1 MEKGD
6 AFLMG
11 VVGGTKKHLFI
22 VISDPR
28 KHHGCG
34 VIVNVSTDKAR
45 AGGACLLAKGEHP
58 WLTEAGSW
66 VCYGDATLMTPDGWA
81 RIQVGISKRFIVPQA
96 RLSQGCVDRI
106 VKAAK
111 TSKAFPSVYLK
122 YLD

>member
-11 VVGGTKKHLFI
+11 VVGGAKKHLFI

-45 AGGACLLAKGEHP
+45 AGGACLLAKGNILGLRRECH
-58 WLTEAGSW
+58 G
-66 VCYGDATLMTPDGWA
+66 CATGM
-81 RIQVGISKRFIVPQA
+81 RH
-96 RLSQGCVDRI
+96 
-106 VKAAK
+106 
-111 TSKAFPSVYLK
+111 
-122 YLD
+122 